1 MPSDQLE
8 QALLDYS
15 KKIISQY
22 LYIRNYV
29 LQIHSFFQ
37 MIPRRHNDETSLAS
51 PQISVDLFHISFF
64 QVIAIIWLF
73 SFLSASPWAHFT
85 KVLQPK
91 LAKKVSKDQV
101 ELFSHS
107 RKSKYNLKTVPWCST
122 SVQRFLCARI
132 LDIFGEIINV
142 SGEKFLKRRK
152 PSDTHPKGGSPRK
165 LFYFMDV

>member
-1 MPSDQLE
+1 MLFSVNLFFSGNFSFDFFSYCLGPTTNMPSDQLE

-91 LAKKVSKDQV
+91 LPKNASKDQV
-101 ELFSHS
+101 ELFPLSH
-107 RKSKYNLKTVPWCST
+107 KSP
-122 SVQRFLCARI
+122 
-132 LDIFGEIINV
+132 
-142 SGEKFLKRRK
+142 
-152 PSDTHPKGGSPRK
+152 
-165 LFYFMDV
+165 